1 MRIQNGVPNYLTSAQ
16 KTRTTS
22 RTTGST
28 FGQQLDIAATRSGDR
43 CEINYP
49 KNRIKPD
56 SEWELSP
63 YVNLMVA
70 HDQWKEQQPPQE
82 LPDSQ
87 GWTEE
92 NIAYLRERYSGSL
105 SWEERVD
112 MLETMKDMGM
122 ITREQWNSVYGD
134 SLITEKLDLTTGRFV
149 LQPEMEAKLEAFR
162 RSHPWNQDWNVYFQV
177 DPISSFQTADDV
189 LAWMAQPEGGSTG
202 AAPTSLPVGRS
213 ADRYAVNFP
222 KNQTQ
227 PDDEGELSPYMNL
240 TIAYDQW
247 KEQQPPQ
254 ELPDSQGRTAEN
266 IAYLKEH
273 YSGSLSWEERVDMLE
288 TMKDMGMITREQR
301 NSAYGDSLI
310 TLRIDLT
317 TGKFVPQPE
326 MEAKI
331 EAYRRNHPWNQDWD
345 VYFSVDPISSFQT
358 ADDVLAWMDQ
368 LEGGSTG
375 AARTSQPVSQSTAT
389 SAAGNNGLITGL
401 SPYVR
406 LMNSYENWKAQ
417 QPPLDLPDSSG
428 STEELLAWL
437 KEHYTGDL
445 SWEERIDALNTAMD
459 LGVITRDQRNEALGG
474 GMVTFSGLDAV
485 KVQFMAWTVGKQ
497 ITNPAFFSDDWD
509 VNLAHFTASSFKTAD
524 DFFAWLDE
532 ILARDGSDDDIPTE
546 EAPKVEISA
555 GETAQAE

>member
-1 MRIQNGVPNYLTSAQ
+1 MRIQNGVPNYLTSTQ
-16 KTRTTS
+16 NPRTAS
-22 RTTGST
+22 RATGST
-28 FGQQLDIAATRSGDR
+28 FCQQLDIAVSRSGDR

-112 MLETMKDMGM
+112 MLDTMMDMGM
-122 ITREQWNSVYGD
+122 ITREQKYSAYGD
-134 SLITEKLDLTTGRFV
+134 TTVHLTADMT
-149 LQPEMEAKLEAFR
+149 PAEMEAESRAHSKKD
-162 RSHPWNQDWNVYFQV
+162 PWNQNWNVYFSE
-177 DPISSFQTADDV
+177 DPIIDFKTADDV

-202 AAPTSLPVGRS
+202 AA
-213 ADRYAVNFP
+213 
-222 KNQTQ
+222 Q
-227 PDDEGELSPYMNL
+227 
-240 TIAYDQW
+240 
-247 KEQQPPQ
+247 
-254 ELPDSQGRTAEN
+254 
-266 IAYLKEH
+266 
-273 YSGSLSWEERVDMLE
+273 
-288 TMKDMGMITREQR
+288 
-301 NSAYGDSLI
+301 
-310 TLRIDLT
+310 
-317 TGKFVPQPE
+317 
-326 MEAKI
+326 
-331 EAYRRNHPWNQDWD
+331 
-345 VYFSVDPISSFQT
+345 
-358 ADDVLAWMDQ
+358 
-368 LEGGSTG
+368 
-375 AARTSQPVSQSTAT
+375 TSQPVSRSSAV
-389 SAAGNNGLITGL
+389 SAAGNNGLMTGL

-406 LMNSYENWKAQ
+406 LMNSYESWKAL

-474 GMVTFSGLDAV
+474 GMVTFSSLDAL
-485 KVQFMAWTVGKQ
+485 VQHTARTVGKQ
-497 ITNPAFFSDDWD
+497 IANPAFFSDDWD
-509 VNLAHFTASSFKTAD
+509 VSLAHFTASRFKTAD

-532 ILARDGSDDDIPTE
+532 ILARDSSDDDIPTE
-546 EAPKVEISA
+546 EAPKVEIAA
-555 GETAQAE
+555 GETTQAE

>member
-1 MRIQNGVPNYLTSAQ
+1 MRIQNGVSNYLTSAQ
-16 KTRTTS
+16 KT

-112 MLETMKDMGM
+112 MLDTMMDMGM
-122 ITREQWNSVYGD
+122 ITHEQKYSVYGD
-134 SLITEKLDLTTGRFV
+134 SLITEKLDVTTGRFV
-149 LQPEMEAKLEAFR
+149 LEPEMEAKREAFR
-162 RSHPWNQDWNVYFQV
+162 RNHPWNQDWNVYFQV

-202 AAPTSLPVGRS
+202 AA
-213 ADRYAVNFP
+213 
-222 KNQTQ
+222 Q
-227 PDDEGELSPYMNL
+227 
-240 TIAYDQW
+240 
-247 KEQQPPQ
+247 
-254 ELPDSQGRTAEN
+254 
-266 IAYLKEH
+266 
-273 YSGSLSWEERVDMLE
+273 
-288 TMKDMGMITREQR
+288 
-301 NSAYGDSLI
+301 
-310 TLRIDLT
+310 
-317 TGKFVPQPE
+317 
-326 MEAKI
+326 
-331 EAYRRNHPWNQDWD
+331 
-345 VYFSVDPISSFQT
+345 
-358 ADDVLAWMDQ
+358 
-368 LEGGSTG
+368 
-375 AARTSQPVSQSTAT
+375 TSQPVSRSSAV
-389 SAAGNNGLITGL
+389 SAAGNNGLMTGL

-406 LMNSYENWKAQ
+406 LMNSYESWKAL

-474 GMVTFSGLDAV
+474 GMVTFSSLDAL
-485 KVQFMAWTVGKQ
+485 VQHTARTVGKQ
-497 ITNPAFFSDDWD
+497 IANPAFFSDDWD
-509 VNLAHFTASSFKTAD
+509 VSLAHFTASKFKTAD

-532 ILARDGSDDDIPTE
+532 ILARDSSDDDIPTE
-546 EAPKVEISA
+546 EAPKVAIAA
-555 GETAQAE
+555 GETTQAE

>member
-1 MRIQNGVPNYLTSAQ
+1 MRIQNGVPNYLMQTP
-16 KTRTTS
+16 KTRTAS
-22 RTTGST
+22 RTTGSS
-28 FGQQLDIAATRSGDR
+28 FCQQLDIAVSRSGDR

-213 ADRYAVNFP
+213 A
-222 KNQTQ
+222 
-227 PDDEGELSPYMNL
+227 
-240 TIAYDQW
+240 
-247 KEQQPPQ
+247 
-254 ELPDSQGRTAEN
+254 
-266 IAYLKEH
+266 
-273 YSGSLSWEERVDMLE
+273 
-288 TMKDMGMITREQR
+288 
-301 NSAYGDSLI
+301 
-310 TLRIDLT
+310 
-317 TGKFVPQPE
+317 
-326 MEAKI
+326 
-331 EAYRRNHPWNQDWD
+331 
-345 VYFSVDPISSFQT
+345 
-358 ADDVLAWMDQ
+358 
-368 LEGGSTG
+368 
-375 AARTSQPVSQSTAT
+375 AT

-474 GMVTFSGLDAV
+474 GMVTFSSLDAL
-485 KVQFMAWTVGKQ
+485 VQHTARTVGKQ
-497 ITNPAFFSDDWD
+497 ISSPAFFSDDWD
-509 VNLAHFTASSFKTAD
+509 VSLAHFTASSFKTAD

-532 ILARDGSDDDIPTE
+532 ILARDSSDDDIPTE
-546 EAPKVEISA
+546 EAPKVEITA
-555 GETAQAE
+555 GETSQVE

>member
-1 MRIQNGVPNYLTSAQ
+1 MRIQNGVPNYLTQ
-16 KTRTTS
+16 IPKTRTAS
-22 RTTGST
+22 RATGST
-28 FGQQLDIAATRSGDR
+28 FCQQLDIAVSRSGDR

-63 YVNLMVA
+63 YVNLMATHDQWKEQQPPQELPDSQGWTEENIAYLRERYSGSLSWEERVDMLDTMMDMGMITREQKYSAYGDTTVHLTADMTPAEMEAESRA
-70 HDQWKEQQPPQE
+70 HSKKDPWNQNWNVYFSEDPIIDFQTADDVLAWMAQPEGGSTGAAQTSLPVSRSADCYAVNFPKNQTQLGDEGELSPYMNLMIAYDQWKEQQPPQE

-122 ITREQWNSVYGD
+122 ITREQWNS
-134 SLITEKLDLTTGRFV
+134 
-149 LQPEMEAKLEAFR
+149 
-162 RSHPWNQDWNVYFQV
+162 
-177 DPISSFQTADDV
+177 
-189 LAWMAQPEGGSTG
+189 
-202 AAPTSLPVGRS
+202 
-213 ADRYAVNFP
+213 
-222 KNQTQ
+222 
-227 PDDEGELSPYMNL
+227 
-240 TIAYDQW
+240 
-247 KEQQPPQ
+247 
-254 ELPDSQGRTAEN
+254 
-266 IAYLKEH
+266 
-273 YSGSLSWEERVDMLE
+273 
-288 TMKDMGMITREQR
+288 
-301 NSAYGDSLI
+301 AYGDGLI
-310 TLRIDLT
+310 TLRIDST
-317 TGKFVPQPE
+317 TGKFIPQPE

-345 VYFSVDPISSFQT
+345 VYFQVDPISSFQT

-368 LEGGSTG
+368 LEDDSTG
-375 AARTSQPVSQSTAT
+375 AAQTSQPVSRSAAT
-389 SAAGNNGLITGL
+389 SAAGNNGLMTGL

-417 QPPLDLPDSSG
+417 QPPLDLPDSGG

-509 VNLAHFTASSFKTAD
+509 VNLAHFTASKFKTAD

-532 ILARDGSDDDIPTE
+532 ILAKDSGDDDIPTE
-546 EAPKVEISA
+546 AQKVEPTA